1 MKRVP
6 RKPLL
11 PIFMMLVMLASM
23 GTHARGLEGLT
34 PVRLR
39 FAGKEVALKS
49 PALASDQEVYVPLET
64 IKALGGELKAGRR
77 NDVLLV
83 RFRAVTREA
92 EIAPAR
98 INGNLMFAL
107 SDLAR
112 LLDAVVERPPA
123 LDASGKPVEGRPG
136 DTVYLLVKVLSAWF
150 ENGALR
156 ILTNYPV
163 PFRVRTLTEGSPVRG
178 YVDCLGATFAEQFVL
193 RPLPEGEKQALR
205 LRHGRN
211 TIEVARVVVELAEGY
226 ALRAVDRMDNVA
238 TQINAR
244 LASGP
249 GDAAEPGQKERA
261 SVAQAVPSDQ
271 ALGDVQTNTPPME
284 GEKNP
289 AAGTSV
295 KKDPSANPAGN
306 VPPVPAEVRRVTF
319 LPESDQLA
327 RLEILTSR
335 KVRPYVRYERGT
347 TLLVVDIPD
356 ALPRLPEGE
365 EVSRK
370 LSHPL
375 INGLH
380 IATSQKNPPV
390 TRVTLDLNRVVGFT
404 PTLLNNGITL
414 ELRVPRNATGSLKGK
429 LIVVDP
435 GHGGR
440 ATGAVSNGVQE
451 KHICLAIGL
460 KLRDAL
466 EACGVN
472 VIMTRDSDRDVGLYD
487 RTKLANDN
495 GADLFI
501 SIHNDS
507 NGRPNSVSGTSV
519 YYHMGDASSR
529 ALAACVVQA
538 IHAVSGLPSRGAL
551 SDGILYANGL
561 AVLRTSKMPAVLCEI
576 AYINH
581 DRDRALLVNPAF
593 QKKVALAIVRGIR
606 NYIEGRP
613 QDDRPAEVERVEA
626 SPLEEPEPG
635 EDP

>member
-1 MKRVP
+1 MKRFSRVSFLPVLLALSMLPGMQVYAQVP
-6 RKPLL
+6 
-11 PIFMMLVMLASM
+11 
-23 GTHARGLEGLT
+23 EGLN

-39 FAGKEVALKS
+39 FAGREVALKS
-49 PALASDQEVYVPLET
+49 PALASDREVYVPLET
-64 IKALGGELKAGRR
+64 VKALGGELKAGRR

-123 LDASGKPVEGRPG
+123 VDASGNPVEGKPG

-150 ENGALR
+150 EDGALR

-178 YVDCLGATFAEQFVL
+178 YVDCLGATFAEPFAP
-193 RPLPEGEKQALR
+193 RPLSDGEKQALR

-211 TIEVARVVVELAEGY
+211 TIEVARVVVELADGY
-226 ALRAVDRMDNVA
+226 ALRAADRMDNVA

-244 LASGP
+244 LDPGP
-249 GDAAEPGQKERA
+249 AGAVRPGQRER
-261 SVAQAVPSDQ
+261 VGTPQAAPSEP
-271 ALGDVQTNTPPME
+271 APGGVQTDMPPVE
-284 GEKNP
+284 GEKDP
-289 AAGTSV
+289 ATGASV
-295 KKDPSANPAGN
+295 KKDPPADPAGN
-306 VPPVPAEVRRVTF
+306 VPPAPAEVRRVTF

-347 TLLVVDIPD
+347 TLLVVDVPD

-365 EVSRK
+365 ESSRK

-375 INGLH
+375 VNGLH
-380 IATSQKNPPV
+380 ITVAQKNPPV

-466 EACGVN
+466 EDCGVN

-538 IHAVSGLPSRGAL
+538 IRAVSGLPSRGAL

-561 AVLRTSKMPAVLCEI
+561 AVLRTSKMPAILCEV

-581 DRDRALLVNPAF
+581 NRDRALLVNPSF
-593 QKKVALAIVRGIR
+593 QKKIALAIVRGIR

-613 QDDRPAEVERVEA
+613 QDDRPVEVERVDA
-626 SPLEEPEPG
+626 DSLQEPEPG